1 MHDVTGKLVSFF
13 ERNAWAE
20 YSVAPKESIV
30 ILPDNFP
37 IGKAVQFFLNPFTA
51 WGLLEESK
59 VNAGEWLVAHGSKFY
74 SFTSCYSVGK
84 IERNQCD
91 SSSKDLPSHDEN
103 AAIRLKDRIFLP
115 GNK

>member
-20 YSVAPKESIV
+20 YIVAPKESIV

-59 VNAGEWLVAHGSKFY
+59 VNAGEWLLL
-74 SFTSCYSVGK
+74 T
-84 IERNQCD
+84 
-91 SSSKDLPSHDEN
+91 
-103 AAIRLKDRIFLP
+103 AANSTVSRLVIQLAKLREI
-115 GNK
+115 NVIAAVRTCHHTMKMRQ